1 MQLFL
6 IVLAFAA
13 FFAYALWSS
22 RLGRPGG
29 HYRLVTA
36 QTVRVEV
43 LEQQIGPSTW
53 EMPQYQAQLA
63 FCCED
68 RSYVKPWGP
77 LTDRPWGQVQI
88 LFDPETEHWY
98 PVSAL
103 QSRKAVILSFA
114 LLLVL
119 FFCLACACKLF
130 PRLGPFLL
138 NHLFAGLFFLAGL
151 TFAVGAPIG
160 IWHDF
165 IQTSAAFRQEQYR
178 TVTAQKIG
186 FCRTR
191 DTEGDIV
198 YYPYYQYWDG
208 SRQQR
213 YVGPATIRAETL
225 TLYLDIHTGQPRIK
239 PQPPG
244 IWVTLLFVVLG
255 CILFSVPF
263 WVRLFRHLSG

>member
-1 MQLFL
+1 M
-6 IVLAFAA
+6 
-13 FFAYALWSS
+13 SS
-22 RLGRPGG
+22 RGAPSPTGPGDR
-29 HYRLVTA
+29 YRSC
-36 QTVRVEV
+36 
-43 LEQQIGPSTW
+43 ST
-53 EMPQYQAQLA
+53 
-63 FCCED
+63 
-68 RSYVKPWGP
+68 RKP
-77 LTDRPWGQVQI
+77 
-88 LFDPETEHWY
+88 EHWY

-114 LLLVL
+114 LLLIL
-119 FFCLACACKLF
+119 LFCLACACKLF
-130 PRLGPFLL
+130 PRLGPFLV

-151 TFAVGAPIG
+151 AFAVGAPIG

-165 IQTSAAFRQEQYR
+165 IQTSAAFQQGQYR
-178 TVTAQKIG
+178 TSLPKRSGSAAPGTRRVT
-186 FCRTR
+186 
-191 DTEGDIV
+191 IV

-213 YVGPATIRAETL
+213 YVGPATTPHRDPDPLSGHPHRAA
-225 TLYLDIHTGQPRIK
+225 RIK

>member
-29 HYRLVTA
+29 HYQLVTA

-63 FCCED
+63 FRCEG

-114 LLLVL
+114 LLLIL
-119 FFCLACACKLF
+119 LFCLACACKLF
-130 PRLGPFLL
+130 PRLRPFLV

-151 TFAVGAPIG
+151 AFAVGAPIG

-165 IQTSAAFRQEQYR
+165 IQTSAAFRQGQYR

-213 YVGPATIRAETL
+213 YVGPATTRAETL

-244 IWVTLLFVVLG
+244 IWVTLLFVALG

-263 WVRLFRHLSG
+263 WVRLFRRLSG